1 MKKRPIKW
9 GTAAVL
15 ATVFLLGIPAVS
27 AMQGGEPAETPVID
41 INMAGVEELMQ
52 LPGVG
57 HVYAM
62 RILDY
67 RKEHGPF
74 QEVAEIMNVKGIG
87 EKTFL
92 RIQDRIKAGKVKG
105 SRR

>member
-1 MKKRPIKW
+1 MRKKPIKW
-9 GTAAVL
+9 GAAAVL
-15 ATVFLLGIPAVS
+15 AAVFVLGIPAVS
-27 AMQGGEPAETPVID
+27 ARQSGEPAETSLID
-41 INMAGVEELMQ
+41 INTAGVEELMQ

-57 HVYAM
+57 QVYAM

-105 SRR
+105 GRR